1 MGWVEPAVCCR
12 LGPPPILHLLTPT
25 QSHLRLDY
33 VPREDGQVG
42 GWVGAPSMKKGSWLC
57 LVWLI
62 LGPSSPKPGGG
73 IACLHFPRSQLPKR
87 KLPWAPRPLNVIS
100 GLPEPGWPDLN
111 VTGPFSL
118 GPEAS

>member
-1 MGWVEPAVCCR
+1 MGGCSFHEKRKLAV
-12 LGPPPILHLLTPT
+12 
-25 QSHLRLDY
+25 S
-33 VPREDGQVG
+33 
-42 GWVGAPSMKKGSWLC
+42 C
-57 LVWLI
+57 LADPC
-62 LGPSSPKPGGG
+62 PSSPKPGGG